1 MADSEKEGRTRR
13 PITYDDRVAI
23 EHGLNRGDRIAWIAR
38 SIGRIQ
44 LVVAEEVKRNWTD
57 DPRGHLTIQDRNIC
71 VKYATCE
78 VRRLCKTM
86 CKAPCRKCRDWLCNS
101 LCPDF
106 ECAPCPKLEHTP
118 FCCNSCNQRQ
128 GYGCSHLY
136 RFYEAKYAQDL
147 ADARRSEARS
157 GVGCDP
163 EAFEHAIDVIKD
175 GLSKGQSPQHI
186 IAANPDDIP
195 FGVRSLYNLPGGRQ
209 DGHAHQAGF
218 AQSGALQAAQQVVR
232 RGKVAPDTARG
243 AGRPPLVGLPGA

>member
-1 MADSEKEGRTRR
+1 
-13 PITYDDRVAI
+13 
-23 EHGLNRGDRIAWIAR
+23 
-38 SIGRIQ
+38 
-44 LVVAEEVKRNWTD
+44 
-57 DPRGHLTIQDRNIC
+57 
-71 VKYATCE
+71 
-78 VRRLCKTM
+78 M
-86 CKAPCRKCRDWLCNS
+86 CTAPCRKCRDWLCNS